1 MQTWQRRRSTPTSP
15 TRCCAT
21 HTGPR
26 TRVRRGRPA
35 AARRGDPRGAV
46 SDPPDAGDP
55 LESTPETEFVG
66 ALDATP
72 RPSTGRVLAQASL
85 ILTVAALASRALG
98 WLRLLVIG
106 SQFGAGRELDAYF
119 AAFRIPDAIFQLV
132 VAGALSAA
140 RSFYRY
146 GVREGWLDADP
157 LAGVR
162 TPRRPR
168 RLPGVLDAAQAARL
182 VEAPSRSE
190 RRRRRR
196 PPPDLDAAIAQRDSA
211 LLELLY
217 ATGIRISE
225 AAGIE
230 LGQLDVARRRMR
242 VIGKGNKE
250 REVVFGGPA
259 AAALTAYL
267 GKGRTV
273 LAGSASRN
281 SALFLNPSGG
291 PLSARGARLA
301 VDRWV
306 EACGLPRGTSPHTL
320 RHSFAT
326 HLLEGGADLRTV
338 QELLGHANLATTQ
351 IYTHLSDAVLRDAYR
366 SAHPRSTRQAS
377 RSAAR

>member
-1 MQTWQRRRSTPTSP
+1 MEP
-15 TRCCAT
+15 
-21 HTGPR
+21 H
-26 TRVRRGRPA
+26 
-35 AARRGDPRGAV
+35 
-46 SDPPDAGDP
+46 
-55 LESTPETEFVG
+55 
-66 ALDATP
+66 P
-72 RPSTGRVLAQASL
+72 RPMARVGREGGDGRRDGAGEEANRSATGRMAEVPPGGSE
-85 ILTVAALASRALG
+85 AALAQFLEH
-98 WLRLLVIG
+98 LRGKNASAGTIIEYRRNAGEFLTFLE
-106 SQFGAGRELDAYF
+106 GAGISWLAPDRTVVRAYLATLADRRL
-119 AAFRIPDAIFQLV
+119 AATSV
-132 VAGALSAA
+132 GGKLSAA

-157 LAGVR
+157 LTGVR

-196 PPPDLDAAIAQRDSA
+196 PPPNLDAAIAQRDSA

-225 AAGIE
+225 AAGVE
-230 LGQLDVARRRMR
+230 LGRIDVARRRMR

-250 REVVFGGPA
+250 REVVFGAPA

-267 GKGRTV
+267 AQGRTV
-273 LAGSASRN
+273 LAGTASRS
-281 SALFLNPSGG
+281 SALFINSRGG
-291 PLSARGARLA
+291 DLSARGARLV

-306 EACGLPRGTSPHTL
+306 AACGLPRGTSPHTL

-326 HLLEGGADLRTV
+326 HLLEGGADLRTI

>member
-1 MQTWQRRRSTPTSP
+1 MAEVPTGGS
-15 TRCCAT
+15 
-21 HTGPR
+21 G
-26 TRVRRGRPA
+26 
-35 AARRGDPRGAV
+35 
-46 SDPPDAGDP
+46 
-55 LESTPETEFVG
+55 
-66 ALDATP
+66 
-72 RPSTGRVLAQASL
+72 
-85 ILTVAALASRALG
+85 AALAHFLEHLRGRNASERTIVEYRRNAGEFLTHLDRAGLS
-98 WLRLLVIG
+98 WLAPDRATVRAYLASL
-106 SQFGAGRELDAYF
+106 ADREL
-119 AAFRIPDAIFQLV
+119 AATSI
-132 VAGALSAA
+132 GGKLSAA

-146 GVREGWLDADP
+146 AVREGWLDADP

-168 RLPGVLDAAQAARL
+168 RLPGVLDAPQAARL

-190 RRRRRR
+190 RHRRRR
-196 PPPDLDAAIAQRDSA
+196 PPPELDEAIAKRDSA

-225 AAGIE
+225 AASVE
-230 LGQLDVARRRMR
+230 LGRLDVGRLRMR
-242 VIGKGNKE
+242 VVGKGNKE
-250 REVVFGGPA
+250 REVVFGRPA
-259 AAALTAYL
+259 ANALASYL
-267 GKGRTV
+267 GSARQV
-273 LAGSASRN
+273 LAGAASRS
-281 SALFLNPSGG
+281 SALFLNASGG
-291 PLSARGARLA
+291 ALSARGARLV

-351 IYTHLSDAVLRDAYR
+351 IYTHLSDAALRDAYR

>member
-1 MQTWQRRRSTPTSP
+1 M
-15 TRCCAT
+15 AE
-21 HTGPR
+21 
-26 TRVRRGRPA
+26 V
-35 AARRGDPRGAV
+35 PRG
-46 SDPPDAGDP
+46 G
-55 LESTPETEFVG
+55 T
-66 ALDATP
+66 
-72 RPSTGRVLAQASL
+72 Q
-85 ILTVAALASRALG
+85 AALARFLDHLRGRNASARTIIEYRRNAGEFLAYLDTEGVSWLAPSRAVV
-98 WLRLLVIG
+98 R
-106 SQFGAGRELDAYF
+106 AYLASLADRGL
-119 AAFRIPDAIFQLV
+119 AATSV
-132 VAGALSAA
+132 GGKLSAA

>member
-1 MQTWQRRRSTPTSP
+1 M
-15 TRCCAT
+15 AE
-21 HTGPR
+21 
-26 TRVRRGRPA
+26 V
-35 AARRGDPRGAV
+35 PRG
-46 SDPPDAGDP
+46 G
-55 LESTPETEFVG
+55 T
-66 ALDATP
+66 
-72 RPSTGRVLAQASL
+72 Q
-85 ILTVAALASRALG
+85 AALARFLDHLRGRNASARTIIEYRRNAGEFLAYLDTEGVSWLAPSRAVV
-98 WLRLLVIG
+98 R
-106 SQFGAGRELDAYF
+106 AYLASLADRGL
-119 AAFRIPDAIFQLV
+119 AATSV
-132 VAGALSAA
+132 GGKLSAA

-196 PPPDLDAAIAQRDSA
+196 PPPDLDSAIAQRDSA

-259 AAALTAYL
+259 AAAITTYL
-267 GKGRTV
+267 GKPRTV